1 MMGILYPKAK
11 SRKKRKRHAWGSI
24 LQKDED
30 RRRCWL
36 CMRIRNDY
44 SEYAAGVLHKHHV
57 FMGPLRDVSEAEGF
71 FVWLCPGH
79 HEHSHDAVHRNMTVC
94 RQLQRDTQA
103 AYERT
108 HTRREFVD
116 LIGRS
121 YL

>member
-1 MMGILYPKAK
+1 MMGILYPKPK
-11 SRKKRKRHAWGSI
+11 SRKKRKRHAGGSI

-57 FMGPLRDVSEAEGF
+57 FMGPFRDVSEAEGF

-79 HEHSHDAVHRNMTVC
+79 HEHSHDSVHRNMTVC

-116 LIGRS
+116 LIGKS